1 MEFKIDIV
9 TFSAILIAV
18 ICLSIYATEVVYA
31 QRIEKL
37 KEICDELKRAIKREK
52 KCVNRLQRQCE
63 YLQAVKDAKEG
74 EEVICLYADNM
85 PYTCKKRKGD
95 LKNG

>member
-31 QRIEKL
+31 RRIEKL
-37 KEICDELKRAIKREK
+37 KIVCDELKRAIKREK
-52 KCVNRLQRQCE
+52 KCVVRLKQQCE
-63 YLQAVKDAKEG
+63 VIKNAKNDG
-74 EEVICLYADNM
+74 EVTLYADNV
-85 PYTCKKRKGD
+85 PYLTIKEGD

>member
-31 QRIEKL
+31 RRIEKL
-37 KEICDELKRAIKREK
+37 KMVCDELKRAIKREK
-52 KCVNRLQRQCE
+52 KCVARLKQQCE
-63 YLQAVKDAKEG
+63 
-74 EEVICLYADNM
+74 VI
-85 PYTCKKRKGD
+85 KKCEKRW
-95 LKNG
+95 